1 MSYKTSK
8 RNIFQRI
15 MGKPITDGP
24 ADAGCWQVDGST
36 LSIDLARA
44 TELAAPYGA
53 ISLEGETLA
62 HKVLVMRDGQD
73 GFHAFEN
80 KCAHGGRGLDPV
92 PGTETV
98 CCCSLGKSVFDYDG
112 QALAGSAG
120 GPISV
125 YAVVADNGRLTVDL
139 AQSGK

>member
-1 MSYKTSK
+1 
-8 RNIFQRI
+8 
-15 MGKPITDGP
+15 MGKPITNAP

-36 LSIDLARA
+36 VSIDLTRA

-73 GFHAFEN
+73 GYHGFEN

-92 PGTETV
+92 AGTDTV
-98 CCCSLGKSVFDYDG
+98 CCCSMGKSVFGYDG
-112 QALAGSAG
+112 QALAGSAD
-120 GPISV
+120 GPITV
-125 YAVVADNGRLTVDL
+125 YAVVADNGRLTIDL
-139 AQSGK
+139 A